1 MEVDVIQEVD
11 AATFESM
18 DLRNLESPR
27 AASGKEE
34 HPAVQ
39 VLDLFP
45 ESSVRAEFLHLEHLE
60 QHRARVA
67 DADAGDGG
75 GGGVCGHVVAHHH
88 EELVPG
94 HDEVAGHVG
103 GLAEVGHHGLDPHRH
118 EERSMADLDAAV
130 GEIRFRR
137 RRDREHRHQLTGG
150 ERVEP
155 SLEEDHVVDRAG
167 EHLHPRP
174 HVALARASHAAEG
187 EVGGAADERRG
198 EAARRVRRRR
208 QGHGADDRH
217 GRGLPGARHLAHH
230 PAGERHRLAGVDVGD
245 EVLAAHGER
254 GGEPAAGVGAEE
266 AGAAEARG
274 EGDPAGEA
282 RDEAGDGGPLDG
294 RRGEQP
300 RDMPPRRRRRR
311 LVGLRVGELAGGSPV
326 AAGGGEGDAVG
337 EAVDVGEHDEEYLGR
352 EAVGPGDQRGS
363 HRRRR

>member
-18 DLRNLESPR
+18 DLRSLESPR
-27 AASGKEE
+27 AASGKKE
-34 HPAVQ
+34 HPAIH
-39 VLDLFP
+39 VLDLLP
-45 ESSVRAEFLHLEHLE
+45 ESSVRAEFLHLEYLE

-67 DADAGDGG
+67 DADADAGG
-75 GGGVCGHVVAHHH
+75 GGGGHVVAHHH

-94 HDEVAGHVG
+94 HDEVARHVG
-103 GLAEVGHHGLDPHRH
+103 GLAEEGHHGLDPHRH
-118 EERSMADLDAAV
+118 EEGSMADLDAAV
-130 GEIRFRR
+130 GQIGFRR
-137 RRDREHRHQLTGG
+137 WRDREHRHELAGG

-174 HVALARASHAAEG
+174 DVALAPASHAAEG

-198 EAARRVRRRR
+198 EAARRARRRR

-230 PAGERHRLAGVDVGD
+230 PAGEWHRLAGVDVGD

-266 AGAAEARG
+266 AGAAEAGR
-274 EGDPAGEA
+274 EGDPTREA

-294 RRGEQP
+294 RRGE
-300 RDMPPRRRRRR
+300 
-311 LVGLRVGELAGGSPV
+311 
-326 AAGGGEGDAVG
+326 
-337 EAVDVGEHDEEYLGR
+337 
-352 EAVGPGDQRGS
+352 
-363 HRRRR
+363 